1 MTDQR
6 ANKGCPNCANNGKKQ
21 KWSIVLDPT
30 TVADIDRELLQ
41 DLHRRVDYLIE
52 PAAKGMNLAEAALQS
67 AQRQVVEATEHHV
80 RVYDFGEKHKGQL
93 LVPKEIQDEQQVV
106 QRTGKFNFRISKNF
120 C

>member
-1 MTDQR
+1 MTER
-6 ANKGCPNCANNGKKQ
+6 ANKGRAGCANNGKKQ
-21 KWSIVLDPT
+21 KWAIVLDPT

-52 PAAKGMNLAEAALQS
+52 PAAPGMNLAEAALQS
-67 AQRQVVEATEHHV
+67 AQRQVVEATEHHG

-106 QRTGKFNFRISKNF
+106 QQQANFEISNNF